1 MSTTTCKVFRP
12 TDEEFQNFHNYIK
25 MIEIL
30 HPDIG
35 LCKVIPPSSWKVR
48 EYDIKALN
56 FTVDTPSRQEVTGRQ
71 GVFNV
76 DPFEL
81 KSMSLQEFYRKSKE
95 RAYKGDKDDFVE
107 IERNFWR
114 SILGGTSGF
123 GDPVYG
129 ADIKGTLFDN
139 SQLSHPSWN
148 INELENLL
156 NLIKIEIPGVNTPM
170 IYVGSWRA
178 MFAFHVE
185 DMDLY
190 SINYLHHGDPKSW
203 YSVPPTHRK
212 RFESLAESF
221 FQDEYRGC
229 HDFLRHKGK
238 LFSPWKLKENWI
250 PYETAIQFP
259 GEFMVTFPGS
269 YHAGYNHGFN
279 IAEATNFAT
288 ERWIDIGR
296 HANRCC
302 CRPYSVFIN
311 VEELETCYLRKKKR
325 CQTNGTNL
333 REILVKNPH
342 ALVKNR
348 EKPPVDDS
356 FDYFR
361 PEERFA
367 DHEDSYFDPQCERV
381 RCLCSLKLLPPDYIN
396 SNEVENN
403 NHHRNEPPADE
414 LEDRPVTNCQFCG
427 LWFHKDCIREEVDET
442 EIDIQYLLQDKCHIC
457 AAVEQSDVFDEKE
470 LLFGGSRKSR
480 AGRPTNK
487 RERPILSA
495 EEELNEKKKK
505 NRKSYLNRKRQELL
519 KQQQQSTTNSSANK
533 LSSSSPA
540 IQISET
546 PISFTSSDGIS
557 QFSYYFEEEQDEQ
570 DESEVPVDDLLLQ
583 EEIISES
590 DSITVTQSMTTNK
603 QQPIRASRSNSSLA
617 VSSLPKMLFLK

>member
-1 MSTTTCKVFRP
+1 
-12 TDEEFQNFHNYIK
+12 

-95 RAYKGDKDDFVE
+95 RAYKGDKDDFME

-129 ADIKGTLFDN
+129 ADIKGSLFDN

-190 SINYLHHGDPKSW
+190 SINYLHYGEPKSW

-238 LFSPWKLKENWI
+238 LFSP
-250 PYETAIQFP
+250 
-259 GEFMVTFPGS
+259 
-269 YHAGYNHGFN
+269 
-279 IAEATNFAT
+279 
-288 ERWIDIGR
+288 
-296 HANRCC
+296 
-302 CRPYSVFIN
+302 
-311 VEELETCYLRKKKR
+311 
-325 CQTNGTNL
+325 
-333 REILVKNPH
+333 
-342 ALVKNR
+342 
-348 EKPPVDDS
+348 
-356 FDYFR
+356 
-361 PEERFA
+361 
-367 DHEDSYFDPQCERV
+367 
-381 RCLCSLKLLPPDYIN
+381 
-396 SNEVENN
+396 
-403 NHHRNEPPADE
+403 
-414 LEDRPVTNCQFCG
+414 
-427 LWFHKDCIREEVDET
+427 
-442 EIDIQYLLQDKCHIC
+442 
-457 AAVEQSDVFDEKE
+457 
-470 LLFGGSRKSR
+470 
-480 AGRPTNK
+480 
-487 RERPILSA
+487 
-495 EEELNEKKKK
+495 
-505 NRKSYLNRKRQELL
+505 
-519 KQQQQSTTNSSANK
+519 
-533 LSSSSPA
+533 
-540 IQISET
+540 
-546 PISFTSSDGIS
+546 
-557 QFSYYFEEEQDEQ
+557 
-570 DESEVPVDDLLLQ
+570 
-583 EEIISES
+583 
-590 DSITVTQSMTTNK
+590 
-603 QQPIRASRSNSSLA
+603 
-617 VSSLPKMLFLK
+617 